1 MGAAGYL
8 AICMLMWGLAT
19 FTMKVAGQH
28 LDPMTVVVY
37 NLLGYFLVGAFLLPA
52 ASYGFSRYH
61 AMGIAIG
68 ALFVLGNMA
77 LYKLSQ
83 TVQVSAFNDSDSE
96 GPHTSLISHTVTVD
110 NDGNYSGVSRDLAVD
125 VVDDERWCG
134 DSGTEYQD
142 ADIDRDCYVNLI
154 DLGVMAAEWLMCTD
168 PADPIDCPSN

>member
-37 NLLGYFLVGAFLLPA
+37 NLLGYFLVGAFLLPT

-77 LYKLSQ
+77 FYKLSQ
-83 TVQVSAFNDSDSE
+83 TVQVSALV
-96 GPHTSLISHTVTVD
+96 PLTSLYVVIPVLLGILALGEHLTPRK
-110 NDGNYSGVSRDLAVD
+110 GIGILLAV
-125 VVDDERWCG
+125 
-134 DSGTEYQD
+134 
-142 ADIDRDCYVNLI
+142 
-154 DLGVMAAEWLMCTD
+154 AAIYLLSSAEE
-168 PADPIDCPSN
+168 PG